1 MLVGYVRSGH
11 VLDSPFPQAARLI
24 AAGCQALF
32 VELSGG
38 DHLSRPVLHRTTDL
52 LRSGDVLVVE
62 DLDRLSSN
70 PLHLKIILRRLEER
84 HASLNVLSFE
94 NELIPVRGADTWS
107 LPPP

>member
-32 VELSGG
+32 VEMSGG
-38 DHLSRPVLHRTTDL
+38 DHLSRPILHRTIDL
-52 LRSGDVLVVE
+52 LRSGDALVVE

-70 PLHLKIILRRLEER
+70 PMHLKIILRRLEDR
-84 HASLNVLSFE
+84 GASLNVLSFE
-94 NELIPVRGADTWS
+94 DELVPVRWS
-107 LPPP
+107 PTR

>member
-1 MLVGYVRSGH
+1 MLIGYVRSGH

-32 VELSGG
+32 VEISGG
-38 DHLSRPVLHRTTDL
+38 DHLSRPVLHRTIDL

-70 PLHLKIILRRLEER
+70 PLHLKIVLRRLEER

-94 NELIPVRGADTWS
+94 DELVLVRGSATRS
-107 LPPP
+107 PPP

>member
-24 AAGCQALF
+24 AAGCEALF
-32 VELSGG
+32 VERSGG
-38 DHLSRPVLHRTTDL
+38 DHLSRPILHRTIDF
-52 LRSGDVLVVE
+52 LRSSDVLVVE

-70 PLHLKIILRRLEER
+70 PMHLKILLRRLEER

-94 NELIPVRGADTWS
+94 DELVPVHGLGT
-107 LPPP
+107 P